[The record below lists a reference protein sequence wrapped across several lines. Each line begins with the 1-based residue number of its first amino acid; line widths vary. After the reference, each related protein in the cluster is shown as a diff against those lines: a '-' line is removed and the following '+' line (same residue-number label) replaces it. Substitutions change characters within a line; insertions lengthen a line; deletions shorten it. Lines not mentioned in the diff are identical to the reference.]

1 MRLPNLIA
9 KADRVFSQFVRSKY
23 ADHRDMVKCYTCD
36 SWHKVQHIQ
45 AGHFISR
52 VWYGVR
58 WNEKNVKPQC
68 VVCNY
73 GHDDEVSKKFSLAL
87 RKEHGQGVV
96 KELEG
101 LKRRPL
107 DRFEILEIIEKY
119 K

>member
-1 MRLPNLIA
+1 MKLPNLIT
-9 KADRVFSQFVRSKY
+9 KADKLFSAYVRQKY
-23 ADHRDMVKCYTCD
+23 ADHGGMVKCYTCD
-36 SWHKVQHIQ
+36 SWHKWQHIQ
-45 AGHFISR
+45 AGHFISL

-68 VVCNY
+68 VVCND

-96 KELEG
+96 NELER
-101 LKRRPL
+101 LKLRPL